1 MKIGLFG
8 DSFAHDDE
16 TKTGKSYIE
25 YLNERNDFEIV
36 AHGMSGSGM
45 YYSYKKF
52 LEHNKDYQKVIFI
65 TTHPGRL
72 WLRNSKN
79 SLVEHTYNLASAE
92 HLLKHETKLKTEDVK
107 RLTAVVDYVK
117 YIYNQEEQQD
127 YWKLMLDR
135 IKSIRPDALIIDAF
149 HIYKH
154 DDNTK
159 TINETDCIVLEDLA
173 RLDLMKNGKPIL
185 GSLGVEDMRKTHLSE
200 ANSIVF
206 ANKILEWIKTGN
218 WYFKD
223 KDEFFESQ
231 GIEAYYN
238 DRR

>member
-1 MKIGLFG
+1 
-8 DSFAHDDE
+8 
-16 TKTGKSYIE
+16 
-25 YLNERNDFEIV
+25 
-36 AHGMSGSGM
+36 MSGSGM

-52 LEHNKDYQKVIFI
+52 LEYNKDYQKIIFI

-72 WLRNSKN
+72 WIRNSKN
-79 SLVEHTYNLASAE
+79 LAVEHTYNLASAE
-92 HLLKHETKLKTEDVK
+92 HLLKHETKLSTEDVEC
-107 RLTAVVDYVK
+107 LNAVVEYVK

-154 DDNTK
+154 DDKTK
-159 TINETDCIVLEDLA
+159 RINETDCIVLEDLA

-185 GSLGVEDMRKTHLSE
+185 GSLGVEDMRRNHLSE

-223 KDEFFESQ
+223 KDEFFHSQ

-238 DRR
+238 G